1 MHASGIGKALLAQWS
16 QKEVEAMLATRTPEQ
31 FTEFTLVT
39 RNALMEDLRETQKRG
54 YSFDAEEKNIG
65 MRCIAAPVFDV
76 HGVVVAGL
84 SISGP
89 VARITEQRV
98 AKIGS
103 LVRSVSDVL
112 TCEFGGVPPP
122 LSS

>member
-1 MHASGIGKALLAQWS
+1 MVAK
-16 QKEVEAMLATRTPEQ
+16 KVEAMFATRTPEQ

-39 RNALMEDLRETQKRG
+39 RNALMEDLRETQRRG